1 MNQSQSQMNRCIVV
15 IVGSNVPL
23 TFVYA
28 LPVGD
33 RCLYL
38 VFGCIELQIVPTQG
52 KGNYYCH
59 AMYYCIQPSAEESPK
74 PKDEVKWCQKI
85 CDMWGCHNSSYSDS
99 WRKDAF
105 FFSLRRGRRL
115 HDLAALQQQHL
126 FLTSSSDNPNRI
138 ILGWKMNF
146 WQNLTWIPP
155 PQLEAKQRA
164 SDPQACCFLWS
175 SSADILTDFTTE
187 V

>member
-1 MNQSQSQMNRCIVV
+1 MYPQTFQQVYSLKHTGTVCVSQLDITCRFRKSLSLIIKSTINESVSVTDEQMHCCRCRLKCSTDFCV
-15 IVGSNVPL
+15 L
-23 TFVYA
+23 YA

-85 CDMWGCHNSSYSDS
+85 CDMWGCHNSSYSES
-99 WRKDAF
+99 
-105 FFSLRRGRRL
+105 
-115 HDLAALQQQHL
+115 
-126 FLTSSSDNPNRI
+126 
-138 ILGWKMNF
+138 
-146 WQNLTWIPP
+146 
-155 PQLEAKQRA
+155 
-164 SDPQACCFLWS
+164 
-175 SSADILTDFTTE
+175 
-187 V
+187 